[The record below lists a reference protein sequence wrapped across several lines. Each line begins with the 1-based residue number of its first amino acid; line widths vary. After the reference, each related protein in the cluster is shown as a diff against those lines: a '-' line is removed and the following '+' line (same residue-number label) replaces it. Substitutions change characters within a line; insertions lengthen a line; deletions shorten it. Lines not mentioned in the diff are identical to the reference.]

1 VTGRGAAAT
10 PIVFVVDDDA
20 AVREALSSLLRSTG
34 LAVEVFASAQAF
46 LDREESE
53 RPSCLILDMDL
64 PDLNGL
70 DLQARL
76 VAHHEQM
83 PILFVTGK
91 GDVPTTVRA
100 MKAGAVEFLTKPFS
114 EEELLQ
120 GVQRA
125 LALDLT
131 SRQRAAKEDE
141 LRDRY
146 AQLKPREQQVMA
158 RVVDGKLNK
167 QVAADLGLSE
177 ITVKVHRRGA
187 MEKMGAESL
196 ADLVRIAERLGIRRL

>member
-1 VTGRGAAAT
+1 VTECGAGAM

-20 AVREALSSLLRSTG
+20 AVREALSSLLRSAG

-46 LDREESE
+46 LDREESD
-53 RPSCLILDMDL
+53 RPSCLILDVDL
-64 PDLNGL
+64 PVLNGL

-76 VAHHEQM
+76 VAHHERM

-91 GDVPTTVRA
+91 GDIPTTVRA

-114 EEELLQ
+114 EEELLH
-120 GVQRA
+120 GVERA

-131 SRQRAAKEDE
+131 SRQQAAKEHE

-146 AQLKPREQQVMA
+146 ARLKPREQEVMT
-158 RVVDGKLNK
+158 RVVAGKLNK

-177 ITVKVHRRGA
+177 ITVKVNRRGA

-196 ADLVRIAERLGIRRL
+196 ADLVRIAERLGLRRL

>member
-1 VTGRGAAAT
+1 VTERGAAT
-10 PIVFVVDDDA
+10 PIVFVVDDEG
-20 AVREALSSLLRSTG
+20 AVREALSSLLRSAG

-46 LDREESE
+46 LDREESD
-53 RPSCLILDMDL
+53 RPSCLILDVDL

-70 DLQARL
+70 DLQALL
-76 VAHHEQM
+76 VAHHERM

-91 GDVPTTVRA
+91 GDIPTTVRA

-120 GVQRA
+120 GVERA

-131 SRQRAAKEDE
+131 SRQQAAKEHE

-146 AQLKPREQQVMA
+146 AQLKPREQEVMT
-158 RVVDGKLNK
+158 RVVAGKLNK

>member
-1 VTGRGAAAT
+1 VTERGAAT
-10 PIVFVVDDDA
+10 PIVFVVDDEG
-20 AVREALSSLLRSTG
+20 AVREALSSLLRSAG

-46 LDREESE
+46 LDREESD
-53 RPSCLILDMDL
+53 RPSCLILDVDL

-70 DLQARL
+70 DLQALL
-76 VAHHEQM
+76 VAHHERM

-91 GDVPTTVRA
+91 GDIPSTVRA

-120 GVQRA
+120 GVERA

-131 SRQRAAKEDE
+131 SRQQAAKEHE

-146 AQLKPREQQVMA
+146 AQLKPREQEVMT
-158 RVVDGKLNK
+158 RVVAGKLNK

-187 MEKMGAESL
+187 MEKMGAQSL

>member
-1 VTGRGAAAT
+1 VTECGAGAM

-20 AVREALSSLLRSTG
+20 AVREALSSLLRSAG

-46 LDREESE
+46 LDREESD
-53 RPSCLILDMDL
+53 RPSCLILDVDL
-64 PDLNGL
+64 PVLNGL

-76 VAHHEQM
+76 VAHHERM

-91 GDVPTTVRA
+91 GDIPTTVRA

-120 GVQRA
+120 GVERA

-131 SRQRAAKEDE
+131 SRQQAAKEHE

-146 AQLKPREQQVMA
+146 ARLKPREQEVMT
-158 RVVDGKLNK
+158 RVVAGKLNK

-177 ITVKVHRRGA
+177 ITVKVNRRGA

-196 ADLVRIAERLGIRRL
+196 ADLVRIAERLGLRRL

>member
-1 VTGRGAAAT
+1 VTERGAGAT

-20 AVREALSSLLRSTG
+20 AVREALSSLLRSAG

-46 LDREESE
+46 LDREESD
-53 RPSCLILDMDL
+53 RPSCLILDVDL
-64 PDLNGL
+64 PVLNGL

-76 VAHHEQM
+76 IAHHKRM

-91 GDVPTTVRA
+91 GDIPTTVRA

-120 GVQRA
+120 GVERA
-125 LALDLT
+125 LALDLA
-131 SRQRAAKEDE
+131 SRQQAAREHE

-146 AQLKPREQQVMA
+146 AQLKPREQEVMT
-158 RVVDGKLNK
+158 RVVSGKLNK

-196 ADLVRIAERLGIRRL
+196 ADLVRIAERLGLRRL

>member
-1 VTGRGAAAT
+1 VTERSAAAT
-10 PIVFVVDDDA
+10 PIVFVVDDEA
-20 AVREALSSLLRSTG
+20 AVREALSSLLRSAG

-46 LDREESE
+46 LDREESD
-53 RPSCLILDMDL
+53 RPSCLILDVDL

-76 VAHHEQM
+76 VAHHKRM

-91 GDVPTTVRA
+91 GDIPTTVRA

-114 EEELLQ
+114 EQELLQ
-120 GVQRA
+120 GVERA

-131 SRQRAAKEDE
+131 SRQQAAKEHE

-146 AQLKPREQQVMA
+146 AQLKPREQEVMT
-158 RVVDGKLNK
+158 RVVAGKLNK

-196 ADLVRIAERLGIRRL
+196 ADLVRIAERLGLRRL